1 MKIFARLQRPS
12 NVSVAVGVHFFT
24 ALYFY
29 LPVMTLYLLDH
40 GLTLVQI
47 SVMNGTILVAQFAAE
62 VPTGVIADRWS
73 RKTTWVVALC
83 LQFLGEAWFF
93 FARAYWE
100 FLLIAVIAGIGFAFA
115 SGTVDALIYD
125 TLPGPDRQAGMKKAL
140 GKVSAAGRIGNLL
153 AFLASGVIL
162 VQLTP
167 DRFSL
172 AIALTVLAVGIGV
185 VLSLFIYEPGRSD
198 FHRPKTSSLAILKSG
213 FRLLR
218 SSPNLRRIVLLM
230 ILSEPFGFY
239 LISFIQIYF
248 VRASLASFLFGPV
261 LAVGSLLAAFS
272 ERYAYAV
279 EARFGMRRTM
289 LVATTLPGILY
300 ILMAPIRQ
308 PEIAVF
314 LLLCLYATM
323 FAARPLLRSYVN
335 HHIADDIR
343 ATTLSMIQLMGSI
356 YTALIGVVLGYIG
369 GISVSGLFFFMGI
382 VILAAAVAFRIDERH
397 EKIFASE

>member
-1 MKIFARLQRPS
+1 MTVLRKLQRPS
-12 NVSVAVGVHFFT
+12 NVTIAVGVHFFT

-47 SVMNGTILVAQFAAE
+47 SVMHGTILAAQFAAE
-62 VPTGVIADRWS
+62 VPTGIIADRWS
-73 RKTTWVVALC
+73 RKTTWVAALC

-100 FLLIAVIAGIGFAFA
+100 YILIAVIAGIGYAFA
-115 SGTVDALIYD
+115 SGAVEALIYD
-125 TLPGPDRQAGMKKAL
+125 TLPGQDRQTGMKKAL
-140 GKVSAAGRIGNLL
+140 GNISAAGRIGNLV

-162 VQLTP
+162 TQLTP

-172 AIALTVLAVGIGV
+172 AIGLTVFAVGIGLI
-185 VLSLFIYEPGRSD
+185 LSLFIFEPAKRSLH
-198 FHRPKTSSLAILKSG
+198 HRHTASLAMLKSG
-213 FRLLR
+213 FRQLR

-230 ILSEPFGFY
+230 ILSEPFSFY
-239 LISFIQIYF
+239 LITFIQIYF
-248 VRASLASFLFGPV
+248 VRAGVASFLFGPV
-261 LAVGSLLAAFS
+261 FAVGSLLAAFS

-279 EARFGMRRTM
+279 EAHFGMRRTM
-289 LVATTLPGILY
+289 LAATTLPGIFY

-314 LLLCLYATM
+314 SLLCLYATM

-343 ATTLSMIQLMGSI
+343 ATTLSMIQLLGSI
-356 YTALIGVVLGYIG
+356 YTALIGLLLGYIG
-369 GISVSGLFFFMGI
+369 GISISGLFLFMGI
-382 VILAAAVAFRIDERH
+382 VILVAAVAFRIDKRH
-397 EKIFASE
+397 EEV